1 MLEKEII
8 KSAIHNI
15 VNSIIFDWHG
25 FPKIKVKS
33 IKNLNVDFL
42 KDYHGNDEYM
52 VSAFL
57 DLEESQREK
66 PAKICLNI
74 GQDFKIKELTMIR
87 FSNLGGYAIA
97 RTDLDCESFNDFY
110 GRKQEVEKLENSLA
124 KKDTSRCS
132 VKI

>member
-1 MLEKEII
+1 MLEKKII
-8 KSAIHNI
+8 KSTIHNI
-15 VNSIIFDWHG
+15 VNSIVFDWHG
-25 FPKIKVKS
+25 FPKIKVKG

-57 DLEESQREK
+57 DLVESQREK

-74 GQDFKIKELTMIR
+74 SQDFKIKESTMIR

-97 RTDLDCESFNDFY
+97 REE
-110 GRKQEVEKLENSLA
+110 QEVENIENSIA
-124 KKDTSRCS
+124 KKDTSRYS